1 MTSQDPSLSQSEC
14 QMFRFKLL
22 TVIFLNILS
31 FLNQLRKVP
40 SRIDEELLLM
50 MKKKNLTFDLL
61 SLSKFNFQITI
72 LMNK

>member
-1 MTSQDPSLSQSEC
+1 MTSQDLFLSQSEC
-14 QMFRFKLL
+14 QMYRSKLL
-22 TVIFLNILS
+22 KVIFLNILS

-72 LMNK
+72 LMIK